1 MSRVNDNI
9 LVGIQAVATALK
21 TGGVGVRLVRIAE
34 DSRNQRVRDLSM
46 IAQDAG
52 LQVITEPRSRLDEL
66 AGNTRHQDVIAELE
80 ERTLGE
86 PDLERLLNAI
96 EGDPLILVLDGVQ
109 DPHNLGAC
117 LRTAEAAG
125 AHMVIIPRD
134 RSAGLTAVVRKT
146 SAGASEVIPVLQ
158 VTNLARVIRTL
169 KERGIWLAGTDDEAE
184 QDIYGR
190 DLSGPLALVMGSEG
204 EGMRRLTRELCDYL
218 VRIPM
223 AGVIESLNV
232 SVAAGVCLYEVRR
245 QRLAAAPER
254 RSR

>member
-1 MSRVNDNI
+1 MSGDNDNI
-9 LVGIQAVATALK
+9 LVGIQPVATALK
-21 TGGVGVRLVRIAE
+21 TGGAGIRLLRIAD
-34 DSRNQRVRDLSM
+34 DSSNQRVKDLALM
-46 IAQDAG
+46 AQDAG
-52 LQVITEPRSRLDEL
+52 LHVIAEPRSRLDEL

-80 ERTLGE
+80 EKTLGE
-86 PDLERLLNAI
+86 PDLARLLDRI

-169 KERGIWLAGTDDEAE
+169 KERGVWLAGTDDEAE
-184 QDIYGR
+184 QEIYGQ
-190 DLSGPLALVMGSEG
+190 DLTGPLALVMGSEG
-204 EGMRRLTRELCDYL
+204 EGMRRLTRELCDFL

-232 SVAAGVCLYEVRR
+232 SVAAGVCLFEVRR
-245 QRLAAAPER
+245 QRHAAGPS
-254 RSR
+254 RSS